1 MAEPVKL
8 TTLSGLYQKC
18 PDCQCDRI
26 CARDGKPIVDLDE
39 FRRSEVADT
48 EATS

>member
-1 MAEPVKL
+1 MAEPKVP

-26 CARDGKPIVDLDE
+26 CARDGKPIVDLSA
-39 FRRSEVADT
+39 FRRSEVADPEEGT
-48 EATS
+48 